1 MRKIGIRILISLIVV
16 AAYIGWRMGTNTDE
30 TPLNKAQNPAEA
42 YVGGDFVLTNQ
53 YDKEVSSKDF
63 RGKIMVVF
71 FGFTNCP
78 DICPAALLNLTNIL
92 EKLGDKANDVA
103 PVFITVDPERD
114 TPEAI
119 REYLQSFDSRI
130 VGLTG
135 TREAVDKV
143 ADAYKVYHAAQ
154 KKDEKENT
162 YMVNHSG
169 YIYVMNREGKYLKHF
184 ASNDK
189 EEAITT
195 YLKNVIEEN

>member
-1 MRKIGIRILISLIVV
+1 MRKIGIRILISLVVV
-16 AAYIGWRMGTNTDE
+16 AAYIGWRMGTDTE
-30 TPLNKAQNPAEA
+30 QTTAEKAESPAEA

-53 YDKEVSSKDF
+53 FDKEVSSKDF

-92 EKLGDKANDVA
+92 EKLGNNANDVA

-114 TPEAI
+114 TPEVI
-119 REYLQSFDSRI
+119 NEYLKSFDSRI

-184 ASNDK
+184 ASNDSEK
-189 EEAITT
+189 TITA
-195 YLKNVIEEN
+195 YLKDAIEE